1 MSGHPNESTK
11 PDGPEP
17 TPPPR
22 DRNRPLTPTVMLL
35 LVLGAILLA
44 IGLWTGGNDRG
55 LSTAPAAPAQ
65 LTIVDPVD
73 SAEVAAPLEVTFS
86 TTAPLHLTPT
96 GWQATRYHLHA
107 LIDGTSVMPGALD
120 LHDLGEGHFRW
131 RIKGMAPGSHTLRLV
146 WARPDH
152 RAIPEGAS
160 DEVEFELR

>member
-1 MSGHPNESTK
+1 MSGLSSESSK

-35 LVLGAILLA
+35 LVVGAILLT

-55 LSTAPAAPAQ
+55 PATAPAAPAQ
-65 LTIVDPVD
+65 LTILEPID
-73 SAEVAAPLEVTFS
+73 SAEVAAPLELTFS
-86 TTAPLHLTPT
+86 TTAPLHLAPT
-96 GWQATRYHLHA
+96 GWQAARYHLHA

-120 LHDLGEGHFRW
+120 IRDLGAGHFRW
-131 RIKGMAPGSHTLRLV
+131 RIKAIAPGPHTLRLV

-160 DEVEFELR
+160 DEVEFEVR